1 MRRLLLFALLALA
14 LAACG
19 SSSKPKAKASTD
31 ATTTTTAEP
40 RARAAVVPDACKLL
54 SAAQVRDALGTSAT
68 ATKSPLNGGQGG
80 PAYSGCTWGD
90 LASEDA
96 VVAVQVSTPSGPG
109 NIDYVKDLVDAVGE
123 PGTEVNVG
131 ENGKLLPRAFIPGGG
146 GIGQSILFTK
156 NGNTVVVGMVR
167 NSEAKLKAAA
177 NAVAANMG

>member
-1 MRRLLLFALLALA
+1 MRRRLLFALLAFA

-19 SSSKPKAKASTD
+19 SSSKPKATASTG
-31 ATTTTTAEP
+31 ATTTSTAEQ
-40 RARAAVVPDACKLL
+40 RVVAATVPDACTLL
-54 SAAQVRDALGTSAT
+54 SAAQVKDALGTSAT

-90 LASEDA
+90 LAAEDA